1 MILDVVPFCY
11 FFSFTGL
18 KEIERAKSLRS
29 AGFAMQNRKK
39 HQIHKFL
46 IKEIKQWKSYIEIQI
61 PLTTVYLKCFDND
74 FIFDDVKSDL
84 SAHELRNIYLFIYY
98 LLQLYLKLVYKSSL
112 SLKKT
117 TYKIY
122 EMLV

>member
-1 MILDVVPFCY
+1 M
-11 FFSFTGL
+11 
-18 KEIERAKSLRS
+18 
-29 AGFAMQNRKK
+29 
-39 HQIHKFL
+39 
-46 IKEIKQWKSYIEIQI
+46 
-61 PLTTVYLKCFDND
+61 YLKFFDND